1 METHDVCNQFLFNA
15 GLVEADKFYEKVQV
29 DVHEDKQKVIR
40 INGSARW
47 LQRQNMGSINN
58 KYS

>member
-29 DVHEDKQKVIR
+29 DVHEDEQKVIR
-40 INGSARW
+40 INGNA
-47 LQRQNMGSINN
+47 
-58 KYS
+58 